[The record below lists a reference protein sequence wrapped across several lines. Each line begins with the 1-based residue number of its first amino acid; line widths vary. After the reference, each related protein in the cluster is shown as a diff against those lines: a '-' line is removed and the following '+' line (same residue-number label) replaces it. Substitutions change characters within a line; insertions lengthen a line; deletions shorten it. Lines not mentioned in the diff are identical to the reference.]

1 MKPHDWKIMKKL
13 VYVDDD
19 DKIHFAGEET
29 TPELK
34 DDKIVIF
41 KSFFRAWLQLPTM
54 SRMIAEVLNKY
65 EIYMHQLMSNAIV

>member
-1 MKPHDWKIMKKL
+1 MKKL